1 MTDDFDRAQEVE
13 RLTLEQ
19 ALAAQKIRAEST
31 PRMVPRG
38 FCLNP
43 KCCDEFEAGD
53 DRLFCDGECANEWQ
67 RLKTN
72 R

>member
-1 MTDDFDRAQEVE
+1 MTDLFDMAQEVE
-13 RLTLEQ
+13 QLTLDQ
-19 ALAAQKIRAEST
+19 ALAAQKARAAAEPT
-31 PRMVPRG
+31 IAPRG

-53 DRLFCDGECANEWQ
+53 DRLFCDGNCANEWQ
-67 RLKTN
+67 RLTHK

>member
-1 MTDDFDRAQEVE
+1 MTDIFDRAQEVE
-13 RLTLEQ
+13 QMTLDQ
-19 ALAAQKIRAEST
+19 ALAAQKLRA
-31 PRMVPRG
+31 MVKPPIAPRG
-38 FCLNP
+38 FCHNP

-53 DRLFCDGECANEWQ
+53 DRLFCDGDCANEWQ